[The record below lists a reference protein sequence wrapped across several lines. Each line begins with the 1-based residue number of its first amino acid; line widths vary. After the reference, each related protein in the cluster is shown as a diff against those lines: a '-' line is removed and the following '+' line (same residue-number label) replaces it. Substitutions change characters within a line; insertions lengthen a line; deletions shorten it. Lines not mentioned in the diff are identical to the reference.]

1 MRYMYRLVIDVEKY
15 THKQL
20 QEENREL
27 RLKAEKVDLIEEEI
41 KDMKDVYETIIENNK
56 KKWLRV

>member
-1 MRYMYRLVIDVEKY
+1 MYRLVIDVEKY